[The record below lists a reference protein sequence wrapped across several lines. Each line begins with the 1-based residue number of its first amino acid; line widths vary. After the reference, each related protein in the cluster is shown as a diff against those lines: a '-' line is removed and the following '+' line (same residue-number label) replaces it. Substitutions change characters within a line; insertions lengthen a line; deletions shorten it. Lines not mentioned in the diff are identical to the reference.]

1 MNERINAAR
10 QRLADALRAGRDTT
24 LLRRAI
30 AQIET
35 DDRRAQTLRDGAE
48 DAQQIDRQAAIAAR
62 AASIASQIREA
73 ADHAAQPHQESN

>member
-35 DDRRAQTLRDGAE
+35 DDRRAQALRDGAE
-48 DAQQIDRQAAIAAR
+48 DAQQIDRQAAIAVR
-62 AASIASQIREA
+62 AALIASQIREA
-73 ADHAAQPHQESN
+73 ADHAAQPLQESN